1 MKTILT
7 IVGARPQFVK
17 AATVSQQIRAQ
28 SGLHEILLHTGQH
41 YDENMSDVFF
51 EELGMASPDFNLAI
65 GSGLHGEQTARM
77 LTEIERVM
85 LQVRPDLALIYGDT
99 NSTLAG
105 ALAASKLHVPIA
117 HVEAGL
123 RSFNR
128 QMPEEVNRVV
138 ADHLSSLLFAPT
150 EAAVRN
156 LAREGIC
163 GEHVIQ
169 VGDVMYDAALRA
181 GPRAR
186 ECSQIHQRLGVSR
199 GNYVLATVHRAEN
212 TDNGKRLRA
221 ILAAFAQIAERMPVV
236 LPLHPR
242 TRRKMIEAGTQDMV
256 RSLKTT
262 EPLGYLDMLA
272 LEIDAKVIVTDS
284 GGVQKEAYFQRVP
297 CVTVREETEWVEL
310 VELGW
315 NRLAPPS
322 TTEDIVSAVGAAMA
336 EKPATYRHLY
346 GDGQT
351 AALIV
356 AKLAQFE
363 VGAHRMQ

>member
-1 MKTILT
+1 MKTLLT

-17 AATVSQQIRAQ
+17 AATVSHRIRERKE
-28 SGLHEILLHTGQH
+28 LREVFLHTGQH

-51 EELGMASPDFNLAI
+51 EELDMPMPDFNLAI
-65 GSGLHGEQTARM
+65 GSGTHGQQTGQM
-77 LTEIERVM
+77 LSEIERVM
-85 LQVRPDLALIYGDT
+85 LEVRPDLALIYGDT

-105 ALAASKLHVPIA
+105 ALAASKLHIPIA

-150 EAAVRN
+150 ETAVRN

-181 GPRAR
+181 APRTR
-186 ECSQIHQRLGVSR
+186 ERSQIHQRLDISR

-212 TDNGKRLRA
+212 TDNVQRLRV
-221 ILAAFAQIAERMPVV
+221 ILAALTQIAERVPVV

-242 TRRKMIEAGTQDMV
+242 TQRKMIEAGLEEMV

-310 VELGW
+310 VEAGW

-322 TTEDIVSAVGAAMA
+322 TTEDIVSAVGAAMG
-336 EKPATYRHLY
+336 ERPATYQHLY

-356 AKLAQFE
+356 GTLVQFD
-363 VGAHRMQ
+363 VGARRKQ